1 MRFLKR
7 SQRTDLAFKGEI
19 TAFLSLI
26 FILMLSVVGALVE
39 SASIQITRSRK
50 RADVSLALESA
61 FAEYHPEMLDKYD
74 LFVRSERSE
83 DWLASR
89 LEYYG
94 AANITHRIIK
104 SEFLTDYQGMP
115 YYEQAV
121 RYMKDW
127 LGIEGELAGSG
138 YDFETDSSW
147 EEKEDE
153 FGIELVE
160 LVQEEE
166 TELADADNPLRWL
179 DNMKGMSM
187 LAFVTTDESELS
199 DRSVKL
205 EELPSGRT
213 LKKGNYEKAAE
224 GGATDKLFFLAYL
237 TEHFSDFTEN
247 DEKQALLYE
256 LEYLLGGQASDRD
269 NLEVVCKKL
278 LNIRMVS
285 NYVYLLTDTAK
296 QAEAE
301 ALALTICSAF
311 ANPHISGIMK
321 QLILLAWAYG
331 ESMVDVRALLK
342 QKKVP
347 MVKTAESWQLQ
358 LTNLMKLGT
367 SEEVTGEKDL
377 ASGLSYQ
384 DYLKGL
390 LLLES
395 TEDLCMRSL
404 DIIESN
410 LHIKTD
416 QCMTKVEIE
425 SKVELRR
432 GVQDTFSTSF
442 GYQ

>member
-1 MRFLKR
+1 MIFLIKSR
-7 SQRTDLAFKGEI
+7 KTDLAFRGEI

-26 FILMLSVVGALVE
+26 FILMLSVVGALIE
-39 SASIQITRSRK
+39 SASIQISRSRK
-50 RADVSLALESA
+50 RADVTLALESA
-61 FAEYHPEMLDKYD
+61 FAEYDRDLLEKYD
-74 LFVRSERSE
+74 VFARCENSEG
-83 DWLASR
+83 WLVSR

-94 AANITHRIIK
+94 ASNMTHRIVK
-104 SEFLTDYQGMP
+104 SEFLTDNQGLAF
-115 YYEQAV
+115 YEQAV

-127 LGIEGELAGSG
+127 VGMEGTLSGSG
-138 YDFETDSSW
+138 YDFENDSSW
-147 EEKEDE
+147 KEKEDE

-166 TELADADNPLRWL
+166 TELAETDNPLNWL
-179 DNMKGMSM
+179 DNMKGMS
-187 LAFVTTDESELS
+187 LLTFVTTEESELS
-199 DRSVKL
+199 TRSVKL

-213 LKKGNYEKAAE
+213 LEKGNYEKITDS
-224 GGATDKLFFLAYL
+224 GATDKLFFLAYL

-247 DEKQALLYE
+247 SAEQALLYE

-269 NLEVVCKKL
+269 NLEAVCQKL

-285 NYVYLLTDTAK
+285 NYVYLLTDTAR

-311 ANPHISGIMK
+311 ANPHISGVVK
-321 QLILLAWAYG
+321 DLILLAWAYG

-358 LTNLMKLGT
+358 LSNLMKLGT
-367 SEEVTGEKDL
+367 SEEITGEKDL
-377 ASGLSYQ
+377 ANGLSYQ

-390 LLLES
+390 LLLEN

-404 DIIESN
+404 DMIESN

-416 QCMTKVEIE
+416 KCMTKVQLE
-425 SKVELRR
+425 SVVSLRR
-432 GVQDTFSTSF
+432 GIQDTFKAEF
-442 GYQ
+442 AYQ